1 MKRFIVSA
9 FIAIT
14 CLLNAYSQS
23 KDSDLHRMN
32 LKGNVSTV
40 EYFYKHITEEWGE
53 EKTVL
58 SPSRRFYFNPSGN
71 LVYAQ
76 ILGESEWYDD
86 YTDETAVTK
95 QYLYDSSGK
104 LTTVMYYRAKGELP
118 NSGSIDNLGSREKA
132 EYEYDSSGRLH
143 SITYYWSLAGSEW
156 TINSGYSY
164 YNVRGYERDPQSGYY
179 EGAKEVWNYTADG
192 FTHIICDHNG
202 MTRVKE
208 VATEK
213 GRKVDGRGG
222 ISIYD
227 EAGRLV
233 ARGGSFVASNGAAS
247 YSEYFGYNKQG
258 DLVIESSNAD
268 AQKQIEIMPW
278 LKASYNRHGDYFY
291 QYVYDDHGNW
301 IERKKFK
308 TQNGNREPILENTLV
323 RVIGYDSFDF
333 VEKDQQKSNARYVDA
348 KELLNTAIDQFN
360 GYTSEKD
367 PDKGLEAYRSAKK
380 VLEYDIPDLND
391 TANYIIAVVWPT
403 MNQVGEVRGAGE
415 YLSSLLVGVTYAE
428 RAMRKDSE
436 VFEQAKE
443 LYNLYVDEINQY
455 DEYKDH
461 LNGISRQST
470 MFMLDKE
477 SDEIGPVDGVWEE
490 IPYGAESLKKK

>member
-1 MKRFIVSA
+1 
-9 FIAIT
+9 
-14 CLLNAYSQS
+14 
-23 KDSDLHRMN
+23 MN

-40 EYFYKHITEEWGE
+40 EYFYKHVTEEWGE
-53 EKTVL
+53 EKTVM
-58 SPSRRFYFNPSGN
+58 SPSRRFYFNPLGN

-76 ILGESEWYDD
+76 ILGVSEWYDD
-86 YTDETAVTK
+86 YTNETAVTK
-95 QYLYDSSGK
+95 QYQYDGSGK
-104 LTTVMYYRAKGELP
+104 LVTVMYYHAQGELP
-118 NSGSIDNLGSREKA
+118 NSGIKEIGGFPEKA

-143 SITYYWSLAGSEW
+143 SITYYRLDSNGWR
-156 TINSGYSY
+156 INHGYFSPY
-164 YNVRGYERDPQSGYY
+164 RGDEFDPQSGYS
-179 EGAKEVWNYTADG
+179 EGAKEVWNFTADG
-192 FTHIICDHNG
+192 FTHIVCDEEG
-202 MTRVKE
+202 RTIVRE
-208 VATEK
+208 VATENGK
-213 GRKVDGRGG
+213 KVDGRGG

-227 EAGRLV
+227 DAGHLL

-247 YSEYFGYNKQG
+247 YAEYFGYNKQG

-268 AQKQIEIMPW
+268 AQKQLNTMPW

-291 QYVYDDHGNW
+291 EYVYDDHGNW

-308 TQNGNREPILENTLV
+308 TMNGNREPQLENTLV

-333 VEKDQQKSNARYVDA
+333 FEKDQKERNSRYDTA
-348 KELLNTAIDQFN
+348 KDLLNTAIDLFN
-360 GYTSEKD
+360 SYKSEKD
-367 PDKGLEAYRSAKK
+367 TDKGLEAYRSAKS

-391 TANYIIAVVWPT
+391 VANYIVAVVWPT

>member
-1 MKRFIVSA
+1 
-9 FIAIT
+9 
-14 CLLNAYSQS
+14 
-23 KDSDLHRMN
+23 MN

-40 EYFYKHITEEWGE
+40 EYFYKHIKEEWGE

-76 ILGESEWYDD
+76 LLGISEWYED
-86 YTDETAVTK
+86 YTNETAVTK
-95 QYLYDSSGK
+95 QYLYDPSGK
-104 LTTVMYYRAKGELP
+104 LTTVMYYHAKGELP

-143 SITYYWSLAGSEW
+143 SITYYRSLAGSEW
-156 TINSGYSY
+156 TINSGYNY
-164 YNVRGYERDPQSGYY
+164 YNVRGYECDPQSGYY

-213 GRKVDGRGG
+213 GKKVDGRGG

-227 EAGRLV
+227 DAGHLL

-247 YSEYFGYNKQG
+247 YAEYFGYNKQG

-278 LKASYNRHGDYFY
+278 LKASYNRHGDIFY
-291 QYVYDDHGNW
+291 EYVYDDHGNW

-323 RVIGYDSFDF
+323 RVIGYDSFDYF
-333 VEKDQQKSNARYVDA
+333 EKAADQAAQKQDNEVQNALEDLMGKFNDYVSDM
-348 KELLNTAIDQFN
+348 EP
-360 GYTSEKD
+360 E
-367 PDKGLEAYRSAKK
+367 KGLLAYQAAKK
-380 VLEYDIPDLND
+380 ALEYDIPDLND
-391 TANYIIAVVWPT
+391 IANYIIAGVWPHI
-403 MNQVGEVRGAGE
+403 NLAGEVIGE
-415 YLSSLLVGVTYAE
+415 EATVMSLLVGVVYAE
-428 RAMRKDSE
+428 RAMREGSE
-436 VFEQAKE
+436 IAGDAKK
-443 LYNLYVDEINQY
+443 LYDLYVHQAIGNDSF
-455 DEYKDH
+455 DMLFDH
-461 LNGISRQST
+461 ISSHLWMVDPETGMPHGIG
-470 MFMLDKE
+470 
-477 SDEIGPVDGVWEE
+477 IVEE
-490 IPYGAESLKKK
+490 MDYPIASLK